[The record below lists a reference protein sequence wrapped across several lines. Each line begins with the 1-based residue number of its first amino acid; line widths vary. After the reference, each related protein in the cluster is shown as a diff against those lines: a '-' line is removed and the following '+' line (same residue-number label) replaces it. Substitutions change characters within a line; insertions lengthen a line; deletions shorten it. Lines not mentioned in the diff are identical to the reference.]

1 MKCLIVEDN
10 AHDRRLLQQMLTDY
24 GQTDTAENGAEA
36 IEQFKRAHMD
46 QEPYD
51 VIFLDIMMPGVDGNE
66 ILRQIRDLER
76 NTLRIENP
84 VSIVMATSK
93 TDTDTI
99 VTSYD
104 DGCQHFFMKPYDKR
118 ELIELLSAMGF

>member
-1 MKCLIVEDN
+1 MKD
-10 AHDRRLLQQMLTDY
+10 LTPN
-24 GQTDTAENGAEA
+24 TENGAEA

-66 ILRQIRDLER
+66 ILRQIRDLEK

-84 VSIVMATSK
+84 VSIVMAISK
-93 TDTDTI
+93 IDTDTI

-118 ELIELLSAMGF
+118 ELIELLTAMGF